1 MPKRPSLPRPV
12 AVKDVLKGLLGP
24 ADQEAL
30 EVRQR
35 IRQTWEASV
44 PAAIREHTRL
54 VDWRR
59 RELWVAVPDGVW
71 GQELQFLKPKILEEM
86 ARVLPGVVRD
96 LRIRVGE
103 F

>member
-12 AVKDVLKGLLGP
+12 AVKDVLQGLFGP
-24 ADQEAL
+24 ADKEGL

-35 IRQTWEASV
+35 IRQAWEAAA
-44 PAAIREHTRL
+44 PAAIREHARL

-59 RELWVAVPDGVW
+59 GELWVAVPDGVW

-86 ARVLPGVVRD
+86 VRVLPGQVRD
-96 LRIRVGE
+96 LRIRVEE